1 MAQVYRKGENVC
13 ITRTI
18 IGQGWKD
25 MPLSEYDITA
35 YIYTF
40 EGEQKFEFHNDD
52 EEMIVDDATDTI
64 TILLSEDKTKDMSGM
79 YFCRCMIEYNGQEI
93 YTNNIEVAEII

>member
-1 MAQVYRKGENVC
+1 MC

-18 IGQGWKD
+18 VGQGWKD

-35 YIYTF
+35 TISTF
-40 EGEQKFEFHNDD
+40 EGEEKFEFHNED
-52 EEMIVDDATDTI
+52 EAMIVDDATDTI
-64 TILLSEDKTKDMSGM
+64 TILLTGKETKDMSGM
-79 YFCRCMIEYNGQEI
+79 YFCRCTIEYNEQII